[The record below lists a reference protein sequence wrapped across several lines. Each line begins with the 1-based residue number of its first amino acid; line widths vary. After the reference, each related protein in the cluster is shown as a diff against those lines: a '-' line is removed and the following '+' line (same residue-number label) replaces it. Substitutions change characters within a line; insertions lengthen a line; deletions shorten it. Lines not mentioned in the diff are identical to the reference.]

1 MFSKYLKSLSILK
14 KFLFINF
21 IIFTIIGLFT
31 IIYLNNIQPNL
42 IKKKSINHTNII
54 NNTIDNLLRLEIKFV
69 TEDIRKFLFSTRFI
83 FQNLD
88 RVIFF
93 DNNLNLVGDTDTLDL
108 DPRAFSTR
116 LNDIEFESLNEQ
128 KINKENKDKSNNN
141 IEKKFLSFELILK
154 KYVSS
159 DEYGAPFTFA
169 QENFNQFKLTTIKN
183 VTKEDLNIG
192 YILITENANDIKVA
206 IDERKAF
213 VIRTAISVGFV
224 ILIFSFVL
232 SRYFIKPIQNLV
244 SYTKNI
250 KEKSHEKLSIDNLK
264 NRNDELGLLSN
275 SLEDMTTELQKRVA
289 HAENFSTDLV
299 HEIRNPLA
307 SLKSASEILKDTNSL
322 DQRLKL
328 LNILSHDVLRIER
341 LITDY
346 SQMLKDEVA
355 LSNEKIEKI
364 NIEKLKVRNDELGL
378 LSNSLDDMTLELKK
392 RIFNAENFST
402 DLVHEIRNPL
412 ASLKSAS
419 EILHDSKDAD
429 QRLKLVN
436 ILSHDVQRIERLITD
451 YSQMLK
457 DEVALSNEKIEKI
470 NVEPIIESV
479 VDDFNS
485 IYNVKKGINIK
496 YKNDGKKEYLING
509 IENRIEQIIAN
520 LLDNSISFTKKGGEI
535 LVDVSLS
542 TDNKIIIKIIDEG
555 QGFKE
560 KDTSKIF
567 NRFYSNRPDKFGE
580 HSGLGL
586 NIVKNLVDLHDGKI
600 VASNRLDGDGAIMEI
615 SFPTS

>member
-42 IKKKSINHTNII
+42 IKKKSIYHTNII
-54 NNTIDNLLRLEIKFV
+54 NNTIDNLLRLEVKFV

-93 DNNLNLVGDTDTLDL
+93 DNDLNLIGDTDTLDL

-116 LNDIEFESLNEQ
+116 LNDIEFESLNEK
-128 KINKENKDKSNNN
+128 KINKENKDKSKNVD
-141 IEKKFLSFELILK
+141 EKKFISFELILK

-159 DEYGAPFTFA
+159 DEYGDPFTFA
-169 QENFNQFKLTTIKN
+169 KENFNQFKLTTIKN

-307 SLKSASEILKDTNSL
+307 SLKSASEILKDTNSS

-328 LNILSHDVLRIER
+328 LNILSHDVL
-341 LITDY
+341 
-346 SQMLKDEVA
+346 
-355 LSNEKIEKI
+355 
-364 NIEKLKVRNDELGL
+364 
-378 LSNSLDDMTLELKK
+378 
-392 RIFNAENFST
+392 
-402 DLVHEIRNPL
+402 
-412 ASLKSAS
+412 
-419 EILHDSKDAD
+419 
-429 QRLKLVN
+429 
-436 ILSHDVQRIERLITD
+436 RIERLITD

-535 LVDVSLS
+535 LVDVSIS
-542 TDNKIIIKIIDEG
+542 TDNKITIKIIDEG